1 MSYLTC
7 IRVIVS
13 HYRESGN
20 LVGNHR
26 KPACYSTLLC
36 FGGDTRLR
44 EYDEC
49 IREYNECIREYDEGI
64 REYDYCDEYYKR
76 VERSVLC

>member
-1 MSYLTC
+1 M
-7 IRVIVS
+7 
-13 HYRESGN
+13 
-20 LVGNHR
+20 LV
-26 KPACYSTLLC
+26 
-36 FGGDTRLR
+36 GDTRLR